1 MPARQIPMVEKMLQR
16 MDELEKEELTM
27 INLYNCWIGW

>member
-1 MPARQIPMVEKMLQR
+1 MVEKMPQQ

-27 INLYNCWIGW
+27 INLYNCWLGR